1 MTREELKQSL
11 WQLRC
16 ALDQLEDDA
25 GNVSS
30 KLGLQGKG
38 LVVYDYLQGMEFED
52 AVKYYERLNDDNK
65 AKFMQEVTGEKK

>member
-16 ALDQLEDDA
+16 ALDHLEDDA
-25 GNVSS
+25 GYVSS

-38 LVVYDYLQGMEFED
+38 LAVYDYLQGMEMED
-52 AVKYYERLNDDNK
+52 AVKYYERLNEDNK
-65 AKFMQEVTGEKK
+65 EKFLEAIKGESK